1 MSVPGGTTA
10 YQAYQKI
17 KIKIKIS
24 MDNAGNT
31 APESSTPSGRGI
43 LADVTNLT
51 AAEVRRKRER
61 ERYASLSAD
70 QKKAEVK
77 NNRESRQRNKEATT
91 SLTGSNLNKQTPI
104 SVDINDVE
112 SSRPC
117 NVSIP
122 HTAIVTGTLADVTN
136 LSPLELKRKR
146 QIEWYASL
154 SAEQKQ
160 ARQQKNR
167 EYRKRSKEPATPLTD
182 EVTLDGNVTN
192 LTAAQLSNYRA
203 RKRYN
208 ALSGDQKEARLQQ
221 MRDNYHRRKRNMT
234 FTSISENESD
244 QLPITPRRLSFADNT
259 GIESSQP
266 VFTPRRLPF
275 SWNMMEISN
284 TQTSDIVDHTTEDNN
299 VVVDI
304 SGQNSGNETHQPIG
318 VVMNEATISEH
329 SDDDDDE
336 SFLMRGQEGDPPG
349 RGDVSK
355 YLSLLYVVSEM
366 GAQDLIGGLSS
377 YVKSIDSASTLENVW
392 VTSSKPYLIRLTV
405 KKLRLIL
412 MEDTR
417 IGQDCFNLAV
427 RSFAYQD
434 VHTDG
439 TVPKHCMDLR
449 FWISLGFARGKAYHK
464 EPTNAEL
471 FMYASSW
478 PECGYDVSC
487 CNSGKK
493 LFILDPK
500 PVSDAYSR
508 NPAGP
513 DSRKIMCISDNLMK
527 AWGRCGW
534 AEDLMQWEHV
544 FPDIPH
550 EDQTLS
556 GYLVYLF
563 MRKWSNGELKLPA
576 YKVGTFVSICSLKI
590 SASVEYD
597 ENKPMV
603 GDGSE
608 GSITSKFN
616 EKTYSGQ
623 SLRTTG
629 QPMQWGIIS
638 FNHDRASVSSD
649 KYIVKDL
656 NGPLNGLSQPFVQ
669 KPKQAQ
675 CTWIQN
681 NSNNNQRRH
690 QSIKQWQQRQRP
702 GSQLWLLVDSFLSPS
717 LSST

>member
-259 GIESSQP
+259 GWDICFDLLIE
-266 VFTPRRLPF
+266 
-275 SWNMMEISN
+275 
-284 TQTSDIVDHTTEDNN
+284 D
-299 VVVDI
+299 
-304 SGQNSGNETHQPIG
+304 IG
-318 VVMNEATISEH
+318 V
-329 SDDDDDE
+329 
-336 SFLMRGQEGDPPG
+336 RG
-349 RGDVSK
+349 
-355 YLSLLYVVSEM
+355 
-366 GAQDLIGGLSS
+366 I
-377 YVKSIDSASTLENVW
+377 
-392 VTSSKPYLIRLTV
+392 
-405 KKLRLIL
+405 
-412 MEDTR
+412 
-417 IGQDCFNLAV
+417 
-427 RSFAYQD
+427 
-434 VHTDG
+434 
-439 TVPKHCMDLR
+439 
-449 FWISLGFARGKAYHK
+449 
-464 EPTNAEL
+464 
-471 FMYASSW
+471 
-478 PECGYDVSC
+478 
-487 CNSGKK
+487 
-493 LFILDPK
+493 
-500 PVSDAYSR
+500 
-508 NPAGP
+508 
-513 DSRKIMCISDNLMK
+513 
-527 AWGRCGW
+527 
-534 AEDLMQWEHV
+534 
-544 FPDIPH
+544 
-550 EDQTLS
+550 
-556 GYLVYLF
+556 
-563 MRKWSNGELKLPA
+563 
-576 YKVGTFVSICSLKI
+576 
-590 SASVEYD
+590 
-597 ENKPMV
+597 
-603 GDGSE
+603 
-608 GSITSKFN
+608 
-616 EKTYSGQ
+616 
-623 SLRTTG
+623 
-629 QPMQWGIIS
+629 
-638 FNHDRASVSSD
+638 
-649 KYIVKDL
+649 
-656 NGPLNGLSQPFVQ
+656 
-669 KPKQAQ
+669 
-675 CTWIQN
+675 
-681 NSNNNQRRH
+681 
-690 QSIKQWQQRQRP
+690 
-702 GSQLWLLVDSFLSPS
+702 
-717 LSST
+717 